1 MYGSQTQLTAQSYP
15 MQSPPNSYNPNA
27 MQNPNM
33 PLMRPP
39 PQSYGMQPMMMQQ
52 QPMMV
57 QQPMMMQ
64 PITTTTVVSS
74 APIAVSS
81 QPTFRGNQNLFCHN
95 CHSSTISN
103 VEYIP
108 GGGAFIVCLGLFM
121 CVGLFSLIT
130 FCVDDCKDAHHYC
143 GLCGAH
149 LGEVRFLLD

>member
-1 MYGSQTQLTAQSYP
+1 MYNSQTQLTAQSYP
-15 MQSPPNSYNPNA
+15 MQSAPNNYNPNA

-39 PQSYGMQPMMMQQ
+39 PQSYGMPQPVMMQ
-52 QPMMV
+52 V
-57 QQPMMMQ
+57 QQPMIMQ
-64 PITTTTVVSS
+64 PMGVTTVISSS
-74 APIAVSS
+74 AVAVSS
-81 QPTFRGNQNLFCHN
+81 HPTFRGNQNLFCHN
-95 CHSSTISN
+95 CHSPTVSN
-103 VEYIP
+103 VQFIP

-143 GLCGAH
+143 CRCGAH